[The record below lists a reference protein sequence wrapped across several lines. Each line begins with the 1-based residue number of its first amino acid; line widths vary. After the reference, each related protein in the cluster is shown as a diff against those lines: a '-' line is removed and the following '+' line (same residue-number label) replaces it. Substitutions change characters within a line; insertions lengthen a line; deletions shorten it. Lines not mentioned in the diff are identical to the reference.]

1 MLFVSITRARLA
13 CVVSY
18 SRTRFAAGQHTNTTP
33 SEFTVH
39 LGKPFERKDDG
50 ITADVAQQRSKRC
63 SACADTRPRTAVMA
77 SSRRRTQARAWSA
90 SVLQTRRSQQRASDR
105 AARGRECRVAWEA
118 AAGEGVQGVLRPISM
133 EADRVSRGSTLRGEQ
148 RLSSHAAGAAAS

>member
-50 ITADVAQQRSKRC
+50 ITADVAQQTVE
-63 SACADTRPRTAVMA
+63 AM
-77 SSRRRTQARAWSA
+77 
-90 SVLQTRRSQQRASDR
+90 QRMR
-105 AARGRECRVAWEA
+105 
-118 AAGEGVQGVLRPISM
+118 
-133 EADRVSRGSTLRGEQ
+133 
-148 RLSSHAAGAAAS
+148 